1 MKPSASLR
9 AASLIQSRFSYLHIP
24 KLLLAIEGQASPSL
38 AMGFVMETMPV
49 DSSQASVCDFCKP
62 CEKCLQDE
70 ELNSICSQFPGMS
83 LGGCIMVLQQCHLFN
98 EGEDGAECV
107 QKKFNEIMRVSQYF
121 GSMAAPRWFL
131 GMGWVFG
138 RRIVDYIW
146 RNVEN
151 LKKRGAADVQL
162 GFWLA
167 PLEDVHWVDMKGGYF
182 HDYPMPGSTF
192 SAGCTERSTLVHRMD
207 AERWKGFDPETCE
220 LRCPASAAG

>member
-162 GFWLA
+162 GHALFA
-167 PLEDVHWVDMKGGYF
+167 
-182 HDYPMPGSTF
+182 
-192 SAGCTERSTLVHRMD
+192 
-207 AERWKGFDPETCE
+207 
-220 LRCPASAAG
+220 